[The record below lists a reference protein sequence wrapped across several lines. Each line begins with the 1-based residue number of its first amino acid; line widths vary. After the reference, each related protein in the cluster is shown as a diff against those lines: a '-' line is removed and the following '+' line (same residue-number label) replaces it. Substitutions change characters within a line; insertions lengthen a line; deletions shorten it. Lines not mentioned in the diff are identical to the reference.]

1 MCTVLHAIVAAALS
15 LLTGSSAPRCS
26 ARQST
31 GTRRGPQLVWLYLVG
46 AGGWVGRSRAGAARP
61 PGAFFYGTI
70 AFGLQASASSS
81 PRRFQ
86 PRSLRPPLGPPP
98 HRRPQERLSSEGLH
112 RPSRASFPAPS
123 SPSRFPASQ
132 VRLRSLC
139 ARACLAGS
147 GGEASWTGTADR
159 TTPSFYVARC
169 AGIAAALGLVP
180 ALTLP
185 SEIAKAC
192 VRLGSKQPSS
202 PARTD
207 DSTDPL
213 PSSMALPRLSTRH
226 FGLRRPAQVWTDAAP
241 LPLFGPLAREGDGAG

>member
-1 MCTVLHAIVAAALS
+1 MCTVQAIVAAALS

-31 GTRRGPQLVWLYLVG
+31 GTRRGRLLVRLYRILWGPRMGSAEFARRRG
-46 AGGWVGRSRAGAARP
+46 AP

-70 AFGLQASASSS
+70 ALGRQASASSS

-98 HRRPQERLSSEGLH
+98 HRRPPERRSSEGLH

-139 ARACLAGS
+139 ARACMARS
-147 GGEASWTGTADR
+147 GA
-159 TTPSFYVARC
+159 
-169 AGIAAALGLVP
+169 
-180 ALTLP
+180 
-185 SEIAKAC
+185 
-192 VRLGSKQPSS
+192 
-202 PARTD
+202 ART
-207 DSTDPL
+207 SKI
-213 PSSMALPRLSTRH
+213 
-226 FGLRRPAQVWTDAAP
+226 FVW
-241 LPLFGPLAREGDGAG
+241 GA